1 MNKNQSEEKRMQFLE
16 MQEHPEKYTDEQI
29 EALLADENIRAFAQ
43 ELAMTK
49 RAMMRN
55 EAGEVDVEEEWE
67 HFSAQHPVPRQRSR
81 MKIAASIAGV
91 VFASGLA
98 FAATVQLGILPFFGN
113 KQPANPQPQIR
124 QTTVAD
130 SLKQVR
136 EQRKAVIDS
145 LTRTLLPQK
154 DSIPVQPVVF
164 ENVSLKTIIET
175 MAQYYH
181 AEVKVLNPGAA
192 HVRLFFKW
200 DKQAS
205 LQQNIELLNAFDRV
219 NLTYSDNTLTIE

>member
-1 MNKNQSEEKRMQFLE
+1 
-16 MQEHPEKYTDEQI
+16 
-29 EALLADENIRAFAQ
+29 
-43 ELAMTK
+43 MTK

-55 EAGEVDVEEEWE
+55 EAGEVDIEEEWE

-154 DSIPVQPVVF
+154 DSIPVQLVVF

-175 MAQYYH
+175 MGQYYH

>member
-1 MNKNQSEEKRMQFLE
+1 MNNKLSEEKRMQFLD
-16 MQEHPEKYTDEQI
+16 MQEHPEKHTDRQI
-29 EALLADENIRAFAQ
+29 EALLADEEIRAFAQ

-55 EAGEVDVEEEWE
+55 EAGEVDVEDEWE
-67 HFSAQHPVPRQRSR
+67 RFSTRHPVPRQRSR
-81 MKIAASIAGV
+81 MKIAASVAGV

-113 KQPANPQPQIR
+113 KQPASPQSQIQ

-154 DSIPVQPVVF
+154 DSIPVVF

>member
-1 MNKNQSEEKRMQFLE
+1 MNKNQSEEKRMQFLD

-49 RAMMRN
+49 RAMIRN
-55 EAGEVDVEEEWE
+55 EAGEVNVEEEWE
-67 HFSAQHPVPRQRSR
+67 HFSAQHSVPQQRSR
-81 MKIAASIAGV
+81 MKIAASIAGI

-154 DSIPVQPVVF
+154 DSIPVQLVVF
-164 ENVSLKTIIET
+164 ENVSLKTIVET

-181 AEVKVLNPGAA
+181 AEVKVLNPGATQM
-192 HVRLFFKW
+192 RLFFKW

-205 LQQNIELLNAFDRV
+205 LQQNIELLNAFDRL

>member
-1 MNKNQSEEKRMQFLE
+1 MNKNQSEEKRMQFLDL
-16 MQEHPEKYTDEQI
+16 QEHPEKYTDEQI

-43 ELAMTK
+43 DLAMTK

-67 HFSAQHPVPRQRSR
+67 HFSAQHPVPRKRSR

-130 SLKQVR
+130 SLKQ

-154 DSIPVQPVVF
+154 DSIPMQPVGF
-164 ENVSLKTIIET
+164 ENVSLKTIVET

-181 AEVKVLNPGAA
+181 AEVKVLNPGAT
-192 HVRLFFKW
+192 HMRLFFKW
-200 DKQAS
+200 DKQVS

>member
-1 MNKNQSEEKRMQFLE
+1 MNKNQSEEKRMQFLD
-16 MQEHPEKYTDEQI
+16 MQEHPEEYTDEQI

-55 EAGEVDVEEEWE
+55 EAGEVDIEEEWE

-145 LTRTLLPQK
+145 LTRTLLPQ
-154 DSIPVQPVVF
+154 
-164 ENVSLKTIIET
+164 NVSLKTIIET
-175 MAQYYH
+175 MGQYYH

>member
-1 MNKNQSEEKRMQFLE
+1 MNKSQSEEKRIQFLD

-29 EALLADENIRAFAQ
+29 ETLLADEEIRTFVQ
-43 ELAMTK
+43 DLAMTK
-49 RAMMRN
+49 RAMIRN
-55 EAGEVDVEEEWE
+55 EAGEVNVEEEWE
-67 HFSAQHPVPRQRSR
+67 HFSAQHSVPQQRSR

-154 DSIPVQPVVF
+154 DSIPVQLVVF

-175 MAQYYH
+175 MGQYYH

>member
-1 MNKNQSEEKRMQFLE
+1 MNKSQSEEKRIQFLD

-29 EALLADENIRAFAQ
+29 ETLLADEEIRTFVQ
-43 ELAMTK
+43 DLAMTK
-49 RAMMRN
+49 RAMIRN
-55 EAGEVDVEEEWE
+55 EAGEVNVEEEWE
-67 HFSAQHPVPRQRSR
+67 QFSAQHSVSQQHSR
-81 MKIAASIAGV
+81 MKIAASIAGI

-113 KQPANPQPQIR
+113 KQPINPQPQIQR
-124 QTTVAD
+124 TTVAD
-130 SLKQVR
+130 SLKQIR

-154 DSIPVQPVVF
+154 DSIPMQPVVF
-164 ENVSLKTIIET
+164 ENVSLKTIVET

-181 AEVKVLNPGAA
+181 AEVKVLNPGATQM
-192 HVRLFFKW
+192 RLFFKW

>member
-1 MNKNQSEEKRMQFLE
+1 MNKNQSEEKRMQFLD

-55 EAGEVDVEEEWE
+55 EAGEVDIEEEWE

-91 VFASGLA
+91 IFASGLA

-113 KQPANPQPQIR
+113 KQPVNPQPQIQ

-136 EQRKAVIDS
+136 EQRKAVID
-145 LTRTLLPQK
+145 
-154 DSIPVQPVVF
+154 
-164 ENVSLKTIIET
+164 NVSLKTIIET

>member
-1 MNKNQSEEKRMQFLE
+1 MNKNQSEEKRMQFLD

-154 DSIPVQPVVF
+154 DSIPVQPVV
-164 ENVSLKTIIET
+164 LR
-175 MAQYYH
+175 MYH
-181 AEVKVLNPGAA
+181 
-192 HVRLFFKW
+192 
-200 DKQAS
+200 
-205 LQQNIELLNAFDRV
+205 
-219 NLTYSDNTLTIE
+219 